1 MQSWMIGILLGI
13 VPVGLLPHLPGWP
26 ALALLVGGAIVLLRW
41 YPWPARLASG
51 VVLGCALAI
60 FYGNSL
66 IDKRLAS
73 DCVKEP
79 LTLAGEVSSLPR
91 TSRMPDG
98 ALRQRF
104 EFSVRTIEPS
114 RCQGPS
120 RLLLS
125 YYGPHKMIPGGR
137 WQFEVKLKKPWGLA
151 NPGSFNMQAWFAQS
165 GIDGVGSVGAGRAQ
179 RLPPGN
185 MLSTAHH
192 RLRLEISEHIAGLD
206 MERDVLAILRAITV
220 ADKSGIDARLWSL
233 LQQFGVNHLL
243 VISGLH
249 IGLVAGAGYLL
260 GGLGARLLYLVAG
273 LAAPWL
279 PAALALVLACSYAAL
294 AGFSLATQRALCM
307 LTCFIVAGLTGRSS
321 GSANNLLLAA
331 VVVLL
336 LNPLAALGSG
346 FWLSFGA
353 VAALLWLS
361 SWQRGAGRLRRLLTT
376 HAFMALVMLPMGAWW
391 FGGSSLVGALANL
404 LMIPLVGFIVVPLS
418 LLAVVSYLP
427 GWPLESDLWRLAAW
441 PLQQLLPLAGDMV
454 DSSQHWLYQHFATGL
469 PAVLLGLLAVA
480 LLVIPNSIQ
489 AKLLAVVLALP
500 LLLPPVGTPGTVIQ
514 STRVTV
520 LDVGQGTAIVI
531 RSGNRTLLYDTGG
544 GDPVGANM
552 ATSVVLPYLRN
563 QGVQAL
569 DTFVVSHPDAD
580 HSAGTAGVLQALPV
594 VHFRYGA
601 PLAGIQGGRLCIA
614 GEAWRWPGGQNFQF
628 LSPAHESALASNNS
642 SCVLQV
648 QIGAYRLLLT
658 GDIERGRERE
668 LVRYW
673 GRDLRSDWLLAAHHG
688 SLTSSSQTLLKTVR
702 PTVVILSNGY
712 ANRFGH
718 PHPLVLERL
727 KNTEA
732 MVLSTVENGALEFDF
747 TPGQPPV
754 IHAYRAEKRRFWM

>member
-1 MQSWMIGILLGI
+1 VLL
-13 VPVGLLPHLPGWP
+13 
-26 ALALLVGGAIVLLRW
+26 LLVGGAVVLLRW
-41 YPWPARLASG
+41 KTRPARLASG
-51 VVLGCALAI
+51 VALGCALAI
-60 FYGNSL
+60 FYGDVL
-66 IDKRLAS
+66 IHKRLAT
-73 DCVKEP
+73 DCVAVP
-79 LTLAGEVSSLPR
+79 LTLTGEVSSLPR

-98 ALRQRF
+98 AVRQRF
-104 EFSVRTIEPS
+104 ELSVMTIDPS

-137 WQFEVKLKKPWGLA
+137 WQFGGKLKKPWGLA

-165 GIDGVGSVGAGRAQ
+165 GIDGVGSVRVGRAQ

-192 RLRLEISEHIAGLD
+192 RLRLAISEHIAALD
-206 MERDVLAILRAITV
+206 MEGDVLAILRAITV

-233 LQQFGVNHLL
+233 LQQFGINHLL

-260 GGLGARLLYLVAG
+260 GGFGARLLYLVAG
-273 LAAPWL
+273 LVVPWL
-279 PAALALVLACSYAAL
+279 PGALALVLACSYAAL

-307 LTCFIVAGLTGRSS
+307 LACFIVAGLAGRSS
-321 GSANNLLLAA
+321 GSGNNLLLAA
-331 VVVLL
+331 VVVLV

-361 SWQRGAGRLRRLLTT
+361 RWQRGAGMCRRLLTT
-376 HAFMALVMLPMGAWW
+376 HVFMALVMLPMGGWW

-404 LMIPLVGFIVVPLS
+404 LMIPLVGFVVVPLS
-418 LLAVVSYLP
+418 LLAVVSYLLA
-427 GWPLESDLWRLAAW
+427 WPLESGLWRLAAW
-441 PLQQLLPLAGDMV
+441 PLQQLLPLAGDLA
-454 DSSQHWLYQHFATGL
+454 DSGQHWLYQHFAPGL
-469 PAVLLGLLAVA
+469 AAVLLALLAVA
-480 LLVIPNSIQ
+480 LLIIPLGIQ
-489 AKLLAVVLALP
+489 VKLLAVVVALP
-500 LLLPPVGTPGTVIQ
+500 LLLPPIGAPDTANQ

-531 RSGNRTLLYDTGG
+531 RAGNRTLLYDTGG
-544 GDPVGANM
+544 GNPAGANM
-552 ATSVVLPYLRN
+552 GTSVVLPYLRH
-563 QGVQAL
+563 QAVKAL
-569 DTFVVSHPDAD
+569 DTFVVSHPDTD
-580 HSAGTAGVLQALPV
+580 HSAGTAGVLQAMPV
-594 VHFRYGA
+594 ARFRYGA
-601 PLAGIQGGRLCIA
+601 RLAGVRGGRLCVA
-614 GEAWRWPGGQNFQF
+614 GEAWRWPGGQSFQF
-628 LSPAHESALASNNS
+628 LSPARETALASNDS

-658 GDIERGRERE
+658 GDIERDRERE

-673 GRDLRSDWLLAAHHG
+673 GGNLRSDWLLAAHHG

-702 PTVVILSNGY
+702 PGVVILSNGY

-727 KNTEA
+727 KNTDA
-732 MVLSTVENGALEFDF
+732 MLLSTAESGALEFDF
-747 TPGQPPV
+747 TPGQPLV
-754 IHAYRAEKRRFWM
+754 VRAYRAQKRRFWM